1 MASVRQTDA
10 GNWYAVNE
18 VNGEI
23 SQGQP
28 RGGFDTR
35 RGAKRWARDNLSA
48 VRSVSEVNTF

>member
-23 SQGQP
+23 ITGQP
-28 RGGFDTR
+28 RGGFNSR
-35 RGAKRWARDNLSA
+35 RAAKRWARNNLDA
-48 VRSVSEVNTF
+48 VRSVNEVDTL

>member
-1 MASVRQTDA
+1 MASVRQTDN

-23 SQGQP
+23 IQGQP

-35 RGAKRWARDNLSA
+35 RGAKRWAARNLDA
-48 VRSVSEVNTF
+48 VRSPNSVGTF